1 MSRCVI
7 SLSARAGS
15 TNVRLGLPVALG
27 EVVRLVGAQQVSKMS
42 VAAAAVEKVPH
53 MGSGMVK
60 CRSLR
65 CRVHPPARLTL
76 NRRCS
81 AIADTDGLHH
91 CSWYKG
97 DLHELTCL
105 GSGHASPHCAS
116 WQNRMILI
124 APSRLRDTSMNI

>member
-1 MSRCVI
+1 MPFAGNSLAKAQRIFESFITKRPRSRLTI
-7 SLSARAGS
+7 RQRARVLQEWPA
-15 TNVRLGLPVALG
+15 
-27 EVVRLVGAQQVSKMS
+27 AQ
-42 VAAAAVEKVPH
+42 
-53 MGSGMVK
+53 
-60 CRSLR
+60 
-65 CRVHPPARLTL
+65 LTL

-81 AIADTDGLHH
+81 AIAGTDGLHH